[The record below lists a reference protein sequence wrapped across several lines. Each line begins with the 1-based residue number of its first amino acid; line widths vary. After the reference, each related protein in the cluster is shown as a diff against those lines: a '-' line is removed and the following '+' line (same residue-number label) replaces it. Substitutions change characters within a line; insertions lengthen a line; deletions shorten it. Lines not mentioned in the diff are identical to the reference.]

1 MNTIVLFTRATLT
14 QEVGQGLVNIL
25 QKHFLVTPLRSSRM
39 YRNSIMKKRKF
50 FKMFISWFLDKKKAR
65 CQVF

>member
-25 QKHFLVTPLRSSRM
+25 QKHFLILLLYVLQGCVGIQNNREE
-39 YRNSIMKKRKF
+39 
-50 FKMFISWFLDKKKAR
+50 ISWLLNKKKAR